1 MLRMAAA
8 VAALTLVLGLAGP
21 SAVYAEIITVP
32 PADPPDPAGSLPPP
46 TVLRGSPP
54 AAARPVPICPPGYTL
69 SPDYGCVPPTN
80 GDYTDNSPGYDY
92 WPDYGFGYPFG
103 GFSGFDHRADHPRR
117 FARLHDGRGFHGRAG
132 FHGAAKVGTLGVG
145 TARMG
150 GFGRR

>member
-32 PADPPDPAGSLPPP
+32 AADPPDSAGSLPPP

-69 SPDYGCVPPTN
+69 SPDYGCVPRPTATIPTIRRVTIT
-80 GDYTDNSPGYDY
+80 GRITASSIPSAGSPVSITAPVTPVASPG
-92 WPDYGFGYPFG
+92 
-103 GFSGFDHRADHPRR
+103 SMTA
-117 FARLHDGRGFHGRAG
+117 AASTVGRA
-132 FHGAAKVGTLGVG
+132 FTAQLRSAHSAWEPHEWVDSAAG
-145 TARMG
+145 
-150 GFGRR
+150 